1 MIAQWQNMCHAWY
14 EFALAEDEARST
26 NEMAN
31 LLINNSP
38 KVYTTRSQQV
48 ETGTTP
54 KYEDFHY
61 QMRPS
66 KEYFALSTK

>member
-1 MIAQWQNMCHAWY
+1 MCPAWS
-14 EFALAEDEARST
+14 EFALAEDEAQST

-38 KVYTTRSQQV
+38 KMYRTRSQQV
-48 ETGTTP
+48 ETDTTP

-61 QMRPS
+61 QMHPS
-66 KEYFALSTK
+66 KQYFALLHK

>member
-1 MIAQWQNMCHAWY
+1 MCPTWF
-14 EFALAEDEARST
+14 EFALVEDEAQST

-38 KVYTTRSQQV
+38 NMYRTLSQQV
-48 ETGTTP
+48 ETDTTP

-66 KEYFALSTK
+66 KKYFALLHK